1 MQKYSGEQ
9 TLARLV
15 ELLLEFLD
23 EINEPIESYSNAD
36 FVLGRKTAY
45 VECLEIIQDIWIN
58 GNAHGIPE
66 NIEKIYTVWS
76 DAFSSFLIIHTVA

>member
-9 TLARLV
+9 TLAQLV
-15 ELLLEFLD
+15 ELLLDFLD

-45 VECLEIIQDIWIN
+45 VECLELIQEIWIN
-58 GNAHGIPE
+58 GAAHGIPE
-66 NIEKIYTVWS
+66 DIEKIYTV
-76 DAFSSFLIIHTVA
+76 